1 MSWKYLLK
9 PHYLK
14 KKIFDGY
21 LNIVDIADADYMHKK
36 RDCKDLRDTLMLAD
50 PFENFL
56 KMCLEIYERNSAC
69 FLTAPGLGWQAA
81 LRKAKVKSDLLTDI
95 DISLTVE
102 KGIRGGICQVIH

>member
-36 RDCKDLRDTLMLAD
+36 RDCKDL
-50 PFENFL
+50 
-56 KMCLEIYERNSAC
+56 EI
-69 FLTAPGLGWQAA
+69 
-81 LRKAKVKSDLLTDI
+81 
-95 DISLTVE
+95 
-102 KGIRGGICQVIH
+102 H